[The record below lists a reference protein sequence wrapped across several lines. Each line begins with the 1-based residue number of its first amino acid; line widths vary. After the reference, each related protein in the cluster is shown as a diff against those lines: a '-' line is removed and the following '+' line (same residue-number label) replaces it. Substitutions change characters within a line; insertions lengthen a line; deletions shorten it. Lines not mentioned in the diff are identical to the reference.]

1 MVSRAHRQ
9 MHVLRTTTEGASVS
23 IALTT
28 KVILVFSLVAS
39 LGKHAF
45 RIKNLSLFI
54 DCNIEN
60 GGILEKWRI
69 VWTSS
74 FKTYRI

>member
-1 MVSRAHRQ
+1 M
-9 MHVLRTTTEGASVS
+9 
-23 IALTT
+23 T

-39 LGKHAF
+39 LGKYVF
-45 RIKNLSLFI
+45 RIKNPSLFI

-60 GGILEKWRI
+60 SGILEKWRMAR
-69 VWTSS
+69 TLS